1 MYKIFL
7 FSLKKESTEY
17 ISCLPELNFLLID
30 EKWDKISLDK
40 SFVFSII
47 GDIELLFITK
57 DKYFKTRE
65 SFERRNS
72 VL

>member
-17 ISCLPELNFLLID
+17 ISCLQELNFLLIK

-65 SFERRNS
+65 SFERRKS